1 MTDPTFR
8 IKKFLYGFSE
18 VIESDLQ
25 YDAPE
30 VNESVTS
37 LSRSVDMSSF
47 VNRLH
52 IQALIGELVTYK
64 RD

>member
-1 MTDPTFR
+1 MRHLSSDSDKISVFRRKTTCHNSVTDPTFR

-37 LSRSVDMSSF
+37 L
-47 VNRLH
+47 
-52 IQALIGELVTYK
+52 
-64 RD
+64 